1 MQVNLPKADTGT
13 ESSEQNPVQDISE
26 KVPETNVKEK
36 KEDSDDLP
44 GGLADIIR
52 DLTRRPPT

>member
-1 MQVNLPKADTGT
+1 MQVNLPKADKGIG
-13 ESSEQNPVQDISE
+13 SSGQKPAQDLPE
-26 KVPETNVKEK
+26 KVPEPTDKEK
-36 KEDSDDLP
+36 REDSDDLP